1 MYARLLERL
10 GLGDIRCPACARV
23 LLPDPFNW
31 ESYTF
36 TATSGQ
42 SWTWDIR
49 CARALVS
56 ARPASARLKL
66 SRDEVAMWLKSHGH
80 VDDQHLGHIPL
91 DRVDE
96 PVLLAP
102 VPNGEGHVMI
112 DGSHRATI
120 RVRAGVMVEGLLL
133 TPIESALAIGT
144 VPLAMERVAAELS
157 RQDLLQDDL
166 RP

>member
-36 TATSGQ
+36 TTTSGQ

-56 ARPASARLKL
+56 ARPASTRLRL
-66 SRDEVAMWLKSHGH
+66 APDEVAMWLKSHGH

-102 VPNGEGHVMI
+102 VPNGQGHVMI

-120 RVRAGVMVEGLLL
+120 RVRAGVTVEGLLL

-157 RQDLLQDDL
+157 RQDML
-166 RP
+166 RDESGR

>member
-1 MYARLLERL
+1 
-10 GLGDIRCPACARV
+10 
-23 LLPDPFNW
+23 
-31 ESYTF
+31 
-36 TATSGQ
+36 
-42 SWTWDIR
+42 
-49 CARALVS
+49 
-56 ARPASARLKL
+56 
-66 SRDEVAMWLKSHGH
+66 MWLKSHGH

-91 DRVDE
+91 HRVNE

-102 VPNGEGHVMI
+102 VPSGQGHVMI

-120 RVRAGVMVEGLLL
+120 RVRAGVIVEGLLL